1 MPAHD
6 RLKSVLTI
14 LRNAQR
20 RASRAVSQQQYHL
33 PNVLRHRT
41 DLDGSLLI

>member
-14 LRNAQR
+14 LWNTHFALVVLLRADLSVR
-20 RASRAVSQQQYHL
+20 RRGYASCV
-33 PNVLRHRT
+33 
-41 DLDGSLLI
+41 